1 MSILWRRAV
10 LVDSSTFFAL
20 LDADDANH
28 ALARTAFEQLAGE
41 SRPLA
46 STNLLV
52 AEVHALT
59 QRRLGP
65 QVARA
70 WLNALPTSQVSLLH
84 AGEAHHVR
92 AVALTNKYPDHSF
105 SYADAVA
112 FAIADE
118 RGIGTFFSFD
128 RHFAEY
134 AAISGRGFLGLLG
147 RNIS

>member
-10 LVDSSTFFAL
+10 LVDSSAFFAL
-20 LDADDANH
+20 LDADDTNH
-28 ALARTAFEQLAGE
+28 ALARLTFEQLAGE
-41 SRPLA
+41 NCSLV

-52 AEVHALT
+52 AEVYALT

-84 AGEAHHVR
+84 ASEAHHMR
-92 AVALTNKYPDHSF
+92 AVVLINKYPDHLF

-112 FAIADE
+112 FVVADE

-134 AAISGRGFLGLLG
+134 AAISGRGLLG
-147 RNIS
+147 RNTS

>member
-28 ALARTAFEQLAGE
+28 VLARATFEQLAGE
-41 SRPLA
+41 NRPLA

-52 AEVHALT
+52 AEVYALT

-65 QVARA
+65 PVARA
-70 WLNALPTSQVSLLH
+70 WLNALPTSHVSLLH
-84 AGEAHHVR
+84 AGEAHHMR
-92 AVALTNKYPDHSF
+92 AVALINKYPDHSF
-105 SYADAVA
+105 SYVDAVA

-118 RGIGTFFSFD
+118 WGIGTFFSFD
-128 RHFAEY
+128 RHFAQY
-134 AAISGRGFLGLLG
+134 AGISGRGILGG
-147 RNIS
+147 SVG